1 MHVVLVLIAFM
12 IVGALLFATFMG
24 SRSQPLTSTA
34 FWMSLAVWALQLI
47 VGVVAMGWVIFLGI
61 STPHCSQ
68 NCEWDLLNANL
79 YGFMIFVALTLV
91 ASMVVMI
98 RLRRSGKVW
107 IAPVSGIVLI
117 LVACPISSAIAY
129 KAMLFF

>member
-1 MHVVLVLIAFM
+1 MHVCCDAEHC
-12 IVGALLFATFMG
+12 ADA
-24 SRSQPLTSTA
+24 
-34 FWMSLAVWALQLI
+34 WH
-47 VGVVAMGWVIFLGI
+47 VAR
-61 STPHCSQ
+61 
-68 NCEWDLLNANL
+68 WDLLNANL